1 MKKQKKNKSNSIP
14 RKILR
19 GIGIFFKVVFVICLV
34 AVAVVSGVIFGAL
47 AGFIEDTEPIDVS
60 TFSVNLTSFIYTT
73 DSNGVVHQEEALY
86 DDENRVWASLEEIP
100 LNLQHAFIAIED
112 ERFYSHKGFDVKRTV
127 GAAIEYIQRQV
138 TGESGTS
145 YGGSTITQQL
155 IKNLTGED
163 DYSIARKIQE
173 IYRAYRLEQELSKD
187 EILEI
192 YLNTIYLSQ
201 HCNGVKSAAKTYFN
215 KELSELTLAECA
227 SIAAIT
233 QYPTKYDPIR
243 SPENNKER
251 RNVILSKMA
260 ELGYITNYDCTAA
273 SATDV
278 VTVSGGGDSAESSN
292 PTSYYTDALI
302 NQVIEDLMEQKGYT
316 EAIAEK
322 MLYCGGYRIYSA
334 VDTEIQQIMDDYYA
348 DSSNFPTLSGT
359 EDIIQS
365 AMVIIDPTTGYV
377 KGIVGGRGEKTASR
391 TLNRATQSLRQSGSS
406 IKPLSIYAP
415 AVEYGKITPSTIVSD
430 SPITIDGWSPRN
442 DDNSFKGNITV
453 VSALSGSRNVPAV
466 RILQYT
472 GLERCFSFVKRNFRI
487 SSLVESETR
496 NGKVYSDKSYAALGL
511 GGQTDGVSV
520 LEMAAAF
527 AVFDA
532 RGYYNEPSFYTR
544 VEDSNGN
551 VVLERSP
558 NPQPAISETTAVTM
572 TSMLESAVKSGTGR
586 AAQLSNMPAAG
597 KTGTT
602 SDNYDRWFVGYTPY
616 YVGAVWCGCD
626 TPRSLRGLSG
636 NPSANVW
643 QGVMSK
649 IHENL
654 PYKEFNSIGSTSL
667 VLVCADSGL
676 LPNSTCENLTFG
688 EYSKSAA
695 PKRRCDIHE
704 EVDDGEGSL
713 VVYVAPKVEESESPT
728 YPSYYPDVAVEQTPT
743 PETSQDTPQ
752 TTTPDD
758 SPADNST
765 PVSDTGL

>member
-1 MKKQKKNKSNSIP
+1 MKKQKKKNKPNSIP
-14 RKILR
+14 RKILH

-47 AGFIEDTEPIDVS
+47 AGFIEDTEPLDIS
-60 TFSVNLTSFIYTT
+60 GFSVNLTSFIYTT

-86 DDENRVWASLEEIP
+86 DDENRVWASLDEIP
-100 LNLQHAFIAIED
+100 LNLQRAFIAIED
-112 ERFYSHKGFDVKRTV
+112 ERFYSHKGFDIKRTV
-127 GAAIEYIQRQV
+127 GAAIEYIQKQI

-155 IKNLTGED
+155 VKNLTGED
-163 DYSIARKIQE
+163 DYSVERKIQE
-173 IYRAYRLEQELSKD
+173 IYRAYKLEQELSKD

-251 RNVILSKMA
+251 RNVILNKMA
-260 ELGYITNYDCTAA
+260 ELGYITNYDCEVA

-278 VTVSGGGDSAESSN
+278 VTVSGGDDSSVSSN

-316 EAIAEK
+316 EAVAEK

-348 DSSNFPTLSGT
+348 DDSNFPTLSGT
-359 EDIIQS
+359 SDIIQS
-365 AMVIIDPTTGYV
+365 AMVIIDPATGYV

-415 AVEYGKITPSTIVSD
+415 AVEYGKVTASTIVSD

-442 DDNSFKGNITV
+442 DDNNFKGNITV

-472 GLERCFSFVKRNFRI
+472 GLERCFSFVTRNFHI
-487 SSLVESETR
+487 SSLVDSETR
-496 NGKVYSDKSYAALGL
+496 NGKVYTDKTYAALGL

-532 RGYYNEPSFYTR
+532 RGYCNEPSFYTR

-551 VVLERSP
+551 VILER
-558 NPQPAISETTAVTM
+558 NPTLQPAISETTAVTM
-572 TSMLESAVKSGTGR
+572 TSMLESAVKSGTGKS
-586 AAQLSNMPAAG
+586 AQLSNMPVAG

-636 NPSANVW
+636 NPSATVW
-643 QGVMSK
+643 KGIMEK

-695 PKRRCDIHE
+695 PKRRCDIHA

-713 VVYVAPKVEESESPT
+713 VVYTAPEEDPSETPTGGASTSES
-728 YPSYYPDVAVEQTPT
+728 SGEQTAT
-743 PETSQDTPQ
+743 PEASQDTPQ
-752 TTTPDD
+752 TTTPDT
-758 SPADNST
+758 SAENNSS
-765 PVSDTGL
+765 VSDTGL